1 MSAHSSTSSK
11 IKSLVLLSAGLD
23 SSVNLLEA
31 RLVSDVVLALSFRY
45 GQRAADREVEMA
57 QLQCQRLGIRHQIVD
72 LPWFRDFTR
81 TSLVDLGQTVPQ
93 DMDIDSKQTEETA
106 KQVWVPNRNG
116 IFLNIAA
123 GFAEGLGASWVI
135 PGFNAEEA
143 ATFADNSQAYLESLN
158 AAFAYSTRSK
168 VEVRCFTT
176 HLSKIQ
182 IYKRG
187 HQLGLK
193 DEELWPCY
201 MGGPKWCGRCE
212 SCLRFSRA
220 SGK

>member
-1 MSAHSSTSSK
+1 MSLDSG
-11 IKSLVLLSAGLD
+11 KSVKSVVLLSAGLD

-31 RLVSDVVLALSFRY
+31 RAASEVVLALSFRY

-57 QLQCQRLGIRHQIVD
+57 RLQCQRLGIRHQVVD

-81 TSLVDLGQTVPQ
+81 TSLVDLGQNVPQ

-123 GFAEGLGASWVI
+123 GFAEGLNAAWVV

-158 AAFAYSTRSK
+158 AAFGFSTRSK
-168 VEVRCFTT
+168 VIVRCFTT
-176 HLSKIQ
+176 HLTKVQ

-187 HQLGLK
+187 KELGLV
-193 DEELWPCY
+193 DSELWPCY

-212 SCLRFSRA
+212 SCLRFARA
-220 SGK
+220 SAK